1 MRIALIGAGNMG
13 TLHLTV
19 MKEAGVE
26 IAGVC
31 DVKEEVLRR
40 VKEEYGV
47 PVYRDYREMLE
58 RENPDGVII
67 ATPPHLHREQA
78 IYALKKGYHVLLEK
92 PMGANLQ
99 DARAIYRRAKGTNRL
114 MVAFSL
120 RFHGLFM
127 KVKGYLERDLG
138 DVLFQWHIAL
148 GRTPV
153 NEWIKDSMK
162 SGGMINENA
171 VHVIY
176 YFLWY
181 AGDVRK
187 VYGRCWTLEEDATI
201 EDNAAVTFVHKN
213 GAVSTLMQT
222 WTAQHRW
229 RKWGLQATNGTVTV
243 DGYLGGD
250 YKVSTREMRVLE
262 EGNFNEEV
270 ELMYLRQLRHFIHC
284 IETGEKPIVN
294 EADGLKVHRAV
305 QALYRSSHLDRMVP
319 L

>member
-13 TLHLTV
+13 TLHLKV

-31 DVKEEVLRR
+31 DIKEDVLKK
-40 VKEEYGV
+40 VQEEYRV

-58 RENPDGVII
+58 KENPDGVII

-78 IYALKKGYHVLLEK
+78 IYSLKKGYHVLLEK
-92 PMGANLQ
+92 PMGASLR
-99 DARAIYRRAKGTNRL
+99 DAKAIYRRAKGTNRL

-127 KVKGYLERDLG
+127 KVKEYLERDLG
-138 DVLFQWHIAL
+138 DILFQWHIAL

-176 YFLWY
+176 YFIWY
-181 AGDVRK
+181 AGDIKK

-201 EDNAAVTFVHKN
+201 EDNAAVTFSHKN
-213 GAVSTLMQT
+213 GTVSTLMQT

-229 RKWGLQATNGTVTV
+229 RKWGIQAINGTVTI
-243 DGYLGGD
+243 DGYLGGK
-250 YKVSTREMRVLE
+250 YKISMREMRTLE

-270 ELMYLRQLRHFIHC
+270 ELMYLRQLRHFLYC
-284 IETGEKPIVN
+284 IETNEKPIVN
-294 EADGLKVHRAV
+294 ETDGLKVHRAV
-305 QALYRSSHLDRMVP
+305 HALYRSSRLDRIVAI
-319 L
+319 